1 MADLLLPALVIDR
14 PRLEAGTRPMLV
26 NRDPGPDEIGAP
38 RATMIRLEIIDPGDD
53 GIDYGATEVYV
64 DGVLAWEDDA
74 AEPGFDGEGSGAES
88 GADFYRIVLA
98 PTEPFS
104 SEQVV
109 EVRVVA
115 RVVGGDPSL
124 DETWSFTVED
134 YASPRL
140 LSAAGRGQRVV
151 RLVFDEQVEVTD
163 PTGFVF
169 VALGAPAVPIVAV
182 DATADGSS
190 VDVTVDVPMT
200 PDVLYEVTASG
211 VEDPTGNPVVAPD
224 DVATFAGFRPAR
236 PAGRRFDLWSMLPLM
251 NRRDDDLGTG
261 DLRRFIGCLQEV
273 VDLLLAEIDRF
284 VDIFDPDRAPERF
297 LDLLRADLG
306 DPFDFELEEAA
317 KRRLIGVLIELYRQ
331 KGTAAGIVNA
341 VRFFLGIEVEV
352 EHLRR
357 VDLILGVS
365 ELGFD
370 WELGSDER
378 RVLYSFT
385 VTSPIVLSE
394 EQRNQVRAIAEF
406 MKPAHTHL
414 ASLLEPEDPE
424 AVDDWE
430 LGVSLLGAASDL
442 H

>member
-140 LSAAGRGQRVV
+140 LSAAGR
-151 RLVFDEQVEVTD
+151 
-163 PTGFVF
+163 P
-169 VALGAPAVPIVAV
+169 P
-182 DATADGSS
+182 
-190 VDVTVDVPMT
+190 
-200 PDVLYEVTASG
+200 
-211 VEDPTGNPVVAPD
+211 
-224 DVATFAGFRPAR
+224 RP
-236 PAGRRFDLWSMLPLM
+236 
-251 NRRDDDLGTG
+251 
-261 DLRRFIGCLQEV
+261 
-273 VDLLLAEIDRF
+273 
-284 VDIFDPDRAPERF
+284 
-297 LDLLRADLG
+297 
-306 DPFDFELEEAA
+306 
-317 KRRLIGVLIELYRQ
+317 
-331 KGTAAGIVNA
+331 
-341 VRFFLGIEVEV
+341 
-352 EHLRR
+352 
-357 VDLILGVS
+357 
-365 ELGFD
+365 
-370 WELGSDER
+370 
-378 RVLYSFT
+378 
-385 VTSPIVLSE
+385 
-394 EQRNQVRAIAEF
+394 
-406 MKPAHTHL
+406 
-414 ASLLEPEDPE
+414 
-424 AVDDWE
+424 
-430 LGVSLLGAASDL
+430 
-442 H
+442 